1 MLSQVLHSTTAT
13 RYVLPR
19 DASATHSGP
28 IGDGDLIMNPRMT
41 TIATLGR
48 EVAIPVLVLAWIGT
62 ASFASIDNTRATPV
76 GERLA
81 PSLAADV
88 KLADIKSADVKNDS
102 VKNDSRVSDA
112 KPSDIKNSDVTA
124 PDIKSADVKLADTP
138 APAKLLQLASA
149 APDFPP
155 PSDLSLP
162 PGPSLASVP
171 ATVAIVPDTTRA
183 PASHE
188 AEPIVTAALTDTS
201 EKLTADAPPG
211 VSDNAD
217 AAPPVTVMRSEVGTV
232 EVLDECYVMEE
243 CVDRYLF
250 ALYQRAPKE
259 DTVSVEDQREV
270 TIKRK
275 GKTVTVTRTVTRR
288 ADQDFA
294 WKDPKAAEKVG
305 MSMPQY
311 VIGGMDHD
319 FKMKLFRM
327 LLAAEQAGQYPG
339 ITSAF
344 RDDYR
349 QSIASGLKAAS
360 NRSYHGG
367 SLRGGYGHGLAADVV
382 SVNGATRGQR
392 LASTQAFWKWVDAHG
407 KDYGIGRPYL
417 DHDPPHVGPT
427 DGKEYADKH
436 PNAARR
442 AEAASRPHRAAK
454 RVHTARS

>member
-1 MLSQVLHSTTAT
+1 
-13 RYVLPR
+13 
-19 DASATHSGP
+19 
-28 IGDGDLIMNPRMT
+28 MNPRLA

-48 EVAIPVLVLAWIGT
+48 EVAIPALVLAWIGT
-62 ASFASIDNTRATPV
+62 ASFASIDNSRATPV
-76 GERLA
+76 AQRLT

-88 KLADIKSADVKNDS
+88 NSADIKSADIKNDA
-102 VKNDSRVSDA
+102 KITDA
-112 KPSDIKNSDVTA
+112 KAAEVIATEVAASN
-124 PDIKSADVKLADTP
+124 VKLADSP
-138 APAKLLQLASA
+138 VAAKLPQLASA
-149 APDFPP
+149 TPDFPP

-162 PGPSLASVP
+162 SGPSLASIP
-171 ATVAIVPDTTRA
+171 ATIAVTPDATPA
-183 PASHE
+183 PAPRE

-201 EKLTADAPPG
+201 EKLTPDAPPG
-211 VSDNAD
+211 IADNAE
-217 AAPPVTVMRSEVGTV
+217 ATTPSTATPSVVGTV
-232 EVLDECYVMEE
+232 EVLDECYVIDE

-259 DTVSVEDQREV
+259 DTVSVEDKRQV

-275 GKTVTVTRTVTRR
+275 GKTVTVTRTTTRR

-294 WKDPKAAEKVG
+294 WKDPKAAEKAG
-305 MSMPQY
+305 MTMSQY
-311 VIGGMDHD
+311 VIGGMDRD

-327 LLAAEQAGQYPG
+327 LLAAEQQGQYPG

-367 SLRGGYGHGLAADVV
+367 SLRGGYGHGLAADIV
-382 SVNGATRGQR
+382 SINGATRAQR

-407 KDYGIGRPYL
+407 KDYGVGRPYL

-427 DGKEYADKH
+427 SGQEYADKH
-436 PNAARR
+436 PTAARR
-442 AEAASRPHRAAK
+442 ADVAAARQARRAAK
-454 RVHTARS
+454 RVHTATARS

>member
-1 MLSQVLHSTTAT
+1 VLRSTAAT
-13 RYVLPR
+13 RYALACNV
-19 DASATHSGP
+19 SATHSGP
-28 IGDGDLIMNPRMT
+28 VGDGDLIMNPRLA

-48 EVAIPVLVLAWIGT
+48 EVAIPALVLAWIGT

-76 GERLA
+76 AVRLA

-88 KLADIKSADVKNDS
+88 KLSNLKSADINNEAKF
-102 VKNDSRVSDA
+102 SDA
-112 KPSDIKNSDVTA
+112 KIPEVAALDIEASDVKTS
-124 PDIKSADVKLADTP
+124 DVKTRDVETSDVKLADTP
-138 APAKLLQLASA
+138 VAAKPPQLASA

-162 PGPSLASVP
+162 SGPSLASIP
-171 ATVAIVPDTTRA
+171 ATVAVTPDATPA
-183 PASHE
+183 PASRE

-201 EKLTADAPPG
+201 EKLSPDAPPG
-211 VSDNAD
+211 IAD
-217 AAPPVTVMRSEVGTV
+217 ATTPGTTVRSEVDSV
-232 EVLDECYVMEE
+232 EVLDECFVIEA

-259 DTVSVEDQREV
+259 DTVAVEDKRQV

-275 GKTVTVTRTVTRR
+275 GKTVTVTRTFTRR

-294 WKDPKAAEKVG
+294 WKDPKAAEKAG

-311 VIGGMDHD
+311 VIGGMDRD
-319 FKMKLFRM
+319 FKMKLFRL

-349 QSIASGLKAAS
+349 QSIASGLKAA
-360 NRSYHGG
+360 NDRSYHGG
-367 SLRGGYGHGLAADVV
+367 SFRGGYGHGLAADII
-382 SVNGATRGQR
+382 SINGATRGQR

-417 DHDPPHVGPT
+417 DHDPPHVGPI

-436 PNAARR
+436 PGAAHR
-442 AEAASRPHRAAK
+442 AEAASKPAHRAK
-454 RVHTARS
+454 RVRTARS

>member
-1 MLSQVLHSTTAT
+1 
-13 RYVLPR
+13 
-19 DASATHSGP
+19 
-28 IGDGDLIMNPRMT
+28 MNPRLT

-48 EVAIPVLVLAWIGT
+48 EVAIPALVLAWIGT

-76 GERLA
+76 AQRLA
-81 PSLAADV
+81 PSLAANAGFTEIKSTEIKNDAKFAAAKAADVIATEVAAANV
-88 KLADIKSADVKNDS
+88 KLAD
-102 VKNDSRVSDA
+102 
-112 KPSDIKNSDVTA
+112 P
-124 PDIKSADVKLADTP
+124 P
-138 APAKLLQLASA
+138 AAAKLPQVASA
-149 APDFPP
+149 TFDFPP

-162 PGPSLASVP
+162 SGPLLASIP
-171 ATVAIVPDTTRA
+171 ATVAVTPATTPA
-183 PASHE
+183 PVSRE
-188 AEPIVTAALTDTS
+188 TEPIVTAALTDTS
-201 EKLTADAPPG
+201 EKLAPDAPPG
-211 VSDNAD
+211 IAGNAD
-217 AAPPVTVMRSEVGTV
+217 APAPGKAMPSVVGTV
-232 EVLDECYVMEE
+232 EVLDECYAIEA

-259 DTVSVEDQREV
+259 DTVAVEDKRQV

-288 ADQDFA
+288 ADQDFG
-294 WKDPKAAEKVG
+294 WKDPKAAEKAG

-311 VIGGMDHD
+311 VIGGMDRD

-360 NRSYHGG
+360 DRSYHGG
-367 SLRGGYGHGLAADVV
+367 SFRGGYGHGLAADIV
-382 SVNGATRGQR
+382 SINGATRAQR

-407 KDYGIGRPYL
+407 KDYGVGRPYL

-436 PNAARR
+436 PGAARR

-454 RVHTARS
+454 RVRTARS

>member
-1 MLSQVLHSTTAT
+1 MNT
-13 RYVLPR
+13 RL
-19 DASATHSGP
+19 A
-28 IGDGDLIMNPRMT
+28 

-48 EVAIPVLVLAWIGT
+48 EVAIPALVLAWIGT

-76 GERLA
+76 AERLA
-81 PSLAADV
+81 PSLAANA
-88 KLADIKSADVKNDS
+88 LFTDIKSTGIKNET
-102 VKNDSRVSDA
+102 KFIDA
-112 KPSDIKNSDVTA
+112 NTSDIKVPDVPA
-124 PDIKSADVKLADTP
+124 PDIKSSDAD
-138 APAKLLQLASA
+138 APVAAKLPQLASA
-149 APDFPP
+149 ASDFPP

-162 PGPSLASVP
+162 SGPSLASIP
-171 ATVAIVPDTTRA
+171 ATVAVMPDATSTPA
-183 PASHE
+183 PASRD

-201 EKLTADAPPG
+201 EKLTPDAPPG
-211 VSDNAD
+211 IAGNAD
-217 AAPPVTVMRSEVGTV
+217 ATPPGTAMPSVVGTV
-232 EVLDECYVMEE
+232 EVLDECYVMEA

-259 DTVSVEDQREV
+259 DTVAVEDKRQV

-275 GKTVTVTRTVTRR
+275 GKSVTVTRTVTRR

-294 WKDPKAAEKVG
+294 WKDPKAAEKAG

-311 VIGGMDHD
+311 VIGGMDRD

-360 NRSYHGG
+360 DRSYHGG
-367 SLRGGYGHGLAADVV
+367 SFRGGYGHGLAADIV
-382 SVNGATRGQR
+382 SINGATRAQR

-407 KDYGIGRPYL
+407 KDYGVGRPYL

-436 PNAARR
+436 PGAARR
-442 AEAASRPHRAAK
+442 VEAASRPHRAAK
-454 RVHTARS
+454 RVRTATRT

>member
-1 MLSQVLHSTTAT
+1 
-13 RYVLPR
+13 
-19 DASATHSGP
+19 
-28 IGDGDLIMNPRMT
+28 MNPRLAAM
-41 TIATLGR
+41 AVWGR
-48 EVAIPVLVLAWIGT
+48 EVAIPALVFAWIGT
-62 ASFASIDNTRATPV
+62 SSFAAIDNTRGAPV
-76 GERLA
+76 AERLA
-81 PSLAADV
+81 LSLAADV
-88 KLADIKSADVKNDS
+88 KLADINKA
-102 VKNDSRVSDA
+102 
-112 KPSDIKNSDVTA
+112 DIKNETKFTDAKAAEVITSEVTA
-124 PDIKSADVKLADTP
+124 ANVKLADTP
-138 APAKLLQLASA
+138 VAAKLPQLASA

-162 PGPSLASVP
+162 AGPSLASIP
-171 ATVAIVPDTTRA
+171 ATTAVVPETTPA
-183 PASHE
+183 PASHDP
-188 AEPIVTAALTDTS
+188 EPIVTAALTDTS
-201 EKLTADAPPG
+201 EKLTPDAPPG
-211 VSDNAD
+211 VAGNTD
-217 AAPPVTVMRSEVGTV
+217 ATTPSTTVRSEVGTV
-232 EVLDECYVMEE
+232 EVLDECYVMEA

-259 DTVSVEDQREV
+259 DTVAVEDKRQV

-275 GKTVTVTRTVTRR
+275 GKMVTVTRSFTRR

-294 WKDPKAAEKVG
+294 WKDPKAAEKAG

-311 VIGGMDHD
+311 VIGGMDRD

-360 NRSYHGG
+360 DRSYHGG
-367 SLRGGYGHGLAADVV
+367 SFRGGYGHGLAADIV
-382 SVNGATRGQR
+382 SINGATRGQR
-392 LASTQAFWKWVDAHG
+392 LASTQAFWKWVDLHG

-417 DHDPPHVGPT
+417 DHDPPHVGPI

-442 AEAASRPHRAAK
+442 AEAASKPAHRVK
-454 RVHTARS
+454 RVRTARS

>member
-1 MLSQVLHSTTAT
+1 
-13 RYVLPR
+13 
-19 DASATHSGP
+19 
-28 IGDGDLIMNPRMT
+28 MNPRLA

-48 EVAIPVLVLAWIGT
+48 EVAIPALVLAWIGT
-62 ASFASIDNTRATPV
+62 ASFASIDNSRATPIA
-76 GERLA
+76 ERLA

-88 KLADIKSADVKNDS
+88 KFADIKPAEVKNE
-102 VKNDSRVSDA
+102 A
-112 KPSDIKNSDVTA
+112 KFTDTKRPEVTA
-124 PDIKSADVKLADTP
+124 PDIKSSDVKLADTP
-138 APAKLLQLASA
+138 VAAKPQQLASA

-162 PGPSLASVP
+162 SGPSLASIP
-171 ATVAIVPDTTRA
+171 ATVAITPDATPA

-201 EKLTADAPPG
+201 EKLTPDAPPG
-211 VSDNAD
+211 VAGNAD
-217 AAPPVTVMRSEVGTV
+217 AAPPGTAMPSEVGTV
-232 EVLDECYVMEE
+232 EVLDECYVMEA

-259 DTVSVEDQREV
+259 DTVAVEDKRQV

-275 GKTVTVTRTVTRR
+275 GKTLTVTRSFTRR

-294 WKDPKAAEKVG
+294 WKDPKAAEKAG

-311 VIGGMDHD
+311 VIGGMDRD

-360 NRSYHGG
+360 DRSYHGG
-367 SLRGGYGHGLAADVV
+367 SFRGGYGHGLAADIV
-382 SVNGATRGQR
+382 SINGATRAQR

-407 KDYGIGRPYL
+407 KDYGVGRPYL
-417 DHDPPHVGPT
+417 DHDPPHVGPI

-436 PNAARR
+436 PGAARR
-442 AEAASRPHRAAK
+442 AEAAAKPAHRTK
-454 RVHTARS
+454 RVRTARS

>member
-1 MLSQVLHSTTAT
+1 
-13 RYVLPR
+13 
-19 DASATHSGP
+19 
-28 IGDGDLIMNPRMT
+28 MNPRLA

-48 EVAIPVLVLAWIGT
+48 EVAIPALVLAWIGT
-62 ASFASIDNTRATPV
+62 ASFASIDNSRATPV
-76 GERLA
+76 AERLA

-88 KLADIKSADVKNDS
+88 RFADIKDDTKFTDVQT
-102 VKNDSRVSDA
+102 SDVRPVDPAVAA
-112 KPSDIKNSDVTA
+112 KP
-124 PDIKSADVKLADTP
+124 
-138 APAKLLQLASA
+138 QQFASA
-149 APDFPP
+149 ALEFPP
-155 PSDLSLP
+155 PSDLALS
-162 PGPSLASVP
+162 PGPSLAGIP
-171 ATVAIVPDTTRA
+171 ATISVTPDPTPA
-183 PASHE
+183 PTSHE

-201 EKLTADAPPG
+201 EKLSPTTPPGIADNTDGAPPG
-211 VSDNAD
+211 T
-217 AAPPVTVMRSEVGTV
+217 TVPSQVGSV
-232 EVLDECYVMEE
+232 EVLDECFVMEA

-259 DTVSVEDQREV
+259 DTVSVEDTRQV

-294 WKDPKAAEKVG
+294 WKDPKAAEKAG

-311 VIGGMDHD
+311 VIGGMDRD

-360 NRSYHGG
+360 DRSYHGG
-367 SLRGGYGHGLAADVV
+367 SFRGGYGHGLAADIV
-382 SVNGATRGQR
+382 SINGATRAQR
-392 LASTQAFWKWVDAHG
+392 LASTQAFWKWVDTHG
-407 KDYGIGRPYL
+407 KDYGVGRPYL
-417 DHDPPHVGPT
+417 DHDPPHVGPI

-436 PNAARR
+436 PGAARR
-442 AEAASRPHRAAK
+442 AEAAAKPHRAVK
-454 RVHTARS
+454 RVRTARS